1 MADLKTVVE
10 QNKPL
15 RAVGVRQE
23 NISRIAVYVTV
34 ICEDDDGD
42 RFEFD
47 ASRFN
52 FDMKHVGKTNK
63 DS

>member
-10 QNKPL
+10 SKKPL

-23 NISRIAVYVTV
+23 QVIRFAVYATV

-42 RFEFD
+42 RFEFNV
-47 ASRFN
+47 SCFN

-63 DS
+63 ES

>member
-10 QNKPL
+10 SKKPL

-23 NISRIAVYVTV
+23 RVSKFAVYVTV

-42 RFEFD
+42 RFEFNV
-47 ASRFN
+47 SRFN
-52 FDMKHVGKTNK
+52 FDMRHVGKTNK
-63 DS
+63 ES

>member
-10 QNKPL
+10 QKKPL

-23 NISRIAVYVTV
+23 RISGLAVYATV

-47 ASRFN
+47 VSRFN

-63 DS
+63 ES

>member
-10 QNKPL
+10 QKKPL
-15 RAVGVRQE
+15 LAVGVRQE
-23 NISRIAVYVTV
+23 RISRFAVYVTV

-42 RFEFD
+42 RFEFG
-47 ASRFN
+47 ASCFN

-63 DS
+63 ES